1 MESMYK
7 EEHDIMVKQLYKT
20 RSMKDF
26 KSLENKMERL
36 RAKLEHKGTKLERL
50 RGKLERSQNAELLL
64 RWNNNDIKALYIAL
78 SKENEYLRDEITEAN
93 IELAENAQSD
103 YSQANYGRKARKP
116 GFMRKEEEAA
126 GIFQH
131 EIPIGD
137 EEGDHSDT
145 STWGPCPKKRRR
157 GDVLPE
163 PADEHIP
170 QMPVGHT
177 HKEMDKLFAD
187 LDIPIGEFSIITD
200 GAGQERLLLPQT
212 GANTH
217 EEMDMLK
224 YIKLH
229 ADMLKK
235 LAHIKQQYTTAL
247 GKSGYA
253 TQ

>member
-1 MESMYK
+1 MPPTKLLGSKKSYDAAIAAGKDPHEECRKEIASMESMYK
-7 EEHDIMVKQLYKT
+7 EEHELMVQ
-20 RSMKDF
+20 
-26 KSLENKMERL
+26 RL

-103 YSQANYGRKARKP
+103 YSQANYGRKAREP

-131 EIPIGD
+131 EIPIRD

-163 PADEHIP
+163 PADEHVP

-177 HKEMDKLFAD
+177 HKEMDKL
-187 LDIPIGEFSIITD
+187 
-200 GAGQERLLLPQT
+200 
-212 GANTH
+212 
-217 EEMDMLK
+217 
-224 YIKLH
+224 Y
-229 ADMLKK
+229 ADMVKK
-235 LAHIKQQYTTAL
+235 MARIKQEYIAGL
-247 GKSGYA
+247 SKSGYA